1 MGLEYI
7 SFRVWIGIWLSIIT
21 ALVIMF
27 EGSFLVR
34 LVTRFTEEVFAALI
48 SLIFIIEVFIKLAA
62 VSESVTHRAVCLSV
76 CQSVGLSQR
85 RWRRHLCVVTLACF
99 VCGESKRFLDVNSW
113 LVSIAGCE
121 PYRSSMLIR

>member
-62 VSESVTHRAVCLSV
+62 VS
-76 CQSVGLSQR
+76 Q
-85 RWRRHLCVVTLACF
+85 
-99 VCGESKRFLDVNSW
+99 
-113 LVSIAGCE
+113 
-121 PYRSSMLIR
+121 